1 MWLLG
6 IIGFVTLVTC
16 QSSPLTKIDLSAPVG
31 KFTRD
36 VYAQLGKS
44 EKGNMVLS
52 PFSIHTTMAMAL
64 AGSPQKSNTYKNLA
78 NALNLDVN
86 NPKAVNI
93 DYALVRN
100 YFQTKN
106 LEHKVADDCVP
117 PEPVA
122 AEESEDYDYYDGL
135 ETKVVDDCDPAIEI
149 STGYKVYANKNV
161 KISPDYKLAVNTYY
175 KADVDE
181 VDFSRGQ
188 VAADK
193 INGFVDEATKGLIKE
208 IVKPNSFDENTK
220 VMLINAIYFFGK
232 WKIPFEASQT
242 DEMDFFVTKDKVV
255 KHKYGMNMNENIKQI
270 KHKSSKGE
278 IGVLRMPYKDDN
290 FAMYLILPPEGMDV
304 REFDWNDLPLT
315 EMKKGMQ
322 WDSTN
327 LLLPKFKIEYE
338 KDLKQLFQSLNAG
351 DAFSSSADFC
361 NMVRCDRGG
370 FSRSEDKISISK
382 VLHKAVIEVDE
393 KGTKAAAVTGVGF
406 GTRSD
411 AKRNIWKFN
420 RPFLY
425 AIMDDKNHLP
435 LFIGRVVDPTGQ
447 HELD

>member
-1 MWLLG
+1 M
-6 IIGFVTLVTC
+6 
-16 QSSPLTKIDLSAPVG
+16 
-31 KFTRD
+31 
-36 VYAQLGKS
+36 
-44 EKGNMVLS
+44 
-52 PFSIHTTMAMAL
+52 
-64 AGSPQKSNTYKNLA
+64 
-78 NALNLDVN
+78 
-86 NPKAVNI
+86 
-93 DYALVRN
+93 
-100 YFQTKN
+100 
-106 LEHKVADDCVP
+106 
-117 PEPVA
+117 
-122 AEESEDYDYYDGL
+122 
-135 ETKVVDDCDPAIEI
+135 
-149 STGYKVYANKNV
+149 
-161 KISPDYKLAVNTYY
+161 
-175 KADVDE
+175 
-181 VDFSRGQ
+181 DFSQGQ

-351 DAFSSSADFC
+351 DAFSSS
-361 NMVRCDRGG
+361 G
-370 FSRSEDKISISK
+370 KLLIQY
-382 VLHKAVIEVDE
+382 
-393 KGTKAAAVTGVGF
+393 T
-406 GTRSD
+406 
-411 AKRNIWKFN
+411 
-420 RPFLY
+420 
-425 AIMDDKNHLP
+425 
-435 LFIGRVVDPTGQ
+435 
-447 HELD
+447 

>member
-16 QSSPLTKIDLSAPVG
+16 QSSPLTKINLSAPVG

-64 AGSPQKSNTYKNLA
+64 AGSPPKSNTYKNLA

-122 AEESEDYDYYDGL
+122 AEESEDYDDYYDLG
-135 ETKVVDDCDPAIEI
+135 VVSGGTAEDCDPAIEI

-175 KADVDE
+175 KAGKKV
-181 VDFSRGQ
+181 FS
-188 VAADK
+188 
-193 INGFVDEATKGLIKE
+193 I
-208 IVKPNSFDENTK
+208 FD
-220 VMLINAIYFFGK
+220 
-232 WKIPFEASQT
+232 S
-242 DEMDFFVTKDKVV
+242 
-255 KHKYGMNMNENIKQI
+255 
-270 KHKSSKGE
+270 
-278 IGVLRMPYKDDN
+278 
-290 FAMYLILPPEGMDV
+290 
-304 REFDWNDLPLT
+304 
-315 EMKKGMQ
+315 
-322 WDSTN
+322 
-327 LLLPKFKIEYE
+327 
-338 KDLKQLFQSLNAG
+338 
-351 DAFSSSADFC
+351 
-361 NMVRCDRGG
+361 
-370 FSRSEDKISISK
+370 
-382 VLHKAVIEVDE
+382 
-393 KGTKAAAVTGVGF
+393 
-406 GTRSD
+406 
-411 AKRNIWKFN
+411 
-420 RPFLY
+420 
-425 AIMDDKNHLP
+425 
-435 LFIGRVVDPTGQ
+435 
-447 HELD
+447 

>member
-1 MWLLG
+1 MVIVL
-6 IIGFVTLVTC
+6 
-16 QSSPLTKIDLSAPVG
+16 PP
-31 KFTRD
+31 FT
-36 VYAQLGKS
+36 
-44 EKGNMVLS
+44 
-52 PFSIHTTMAMAL
+52 
-64 AGSPQKSNTYKNLA
+64 
-78 NALNLDVN
+78 
-86 NPKAVNI
+86 
-93 DYALVRN
+93 
-100 YFQTKN
+100 
-106 LEHKVADDCVP
+106 
-117 PEPVA
+117 
-122 AEESEDYDYYDGL
+122 
-135 ETKVVDDCDPAIEI
+135 
-149 STGYKVYANKNV
+149 
-161 KISPDYKLAVNTYY
+161 
-175 KADVDE
+175 DVDE

-255 KHKYGMNMNENIKQI
+255 KHKHGMNMNENIKQI

-351 DAFSSSADFC
+351 DAFSSS
-361 NMVRCDRGG
+361 G
-370 FSRSEDKISISK
+370 KLLIQY
-382 VLHKAVIEVDE
+382 
-393 KGTKAAAVTGVGF
+393 T
-406 GTRSD
+406 
-411 AKRNIWKFN
+411 
-420 RPFLY
+420 
-425 AIMDDKNHLP
+425 
-435 LFIGRVVDPTGQ
+435 
-447 HELD
+447 